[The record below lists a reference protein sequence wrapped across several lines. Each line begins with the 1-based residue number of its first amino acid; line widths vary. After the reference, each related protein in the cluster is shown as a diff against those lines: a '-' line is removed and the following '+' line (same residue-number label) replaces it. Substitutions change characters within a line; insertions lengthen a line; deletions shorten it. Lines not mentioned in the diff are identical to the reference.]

1 MSKRRLMPL
10 TILALA
16 LTYPLLVPWAYP
28 VNPHEVD
35 LDSVLQAPSST
46 HFFGTDALGRD
57 IWLRAAAALRMSL
70 FLALFASLFSTIL
83 GVGVGVLAAW
93 RGGWVDKIAM
103 RLVDTT
109 NALPHLL
116 LAVVVVALWRGN
128 WWAIVLSIAL
138 THWTQVARIV
148 RARLVT
154 ERVSDYVALAVA
166 SGAPPRSLWFTH
178 LLPAVIPQA
187 AIALALQLPHAIWHE
202 SALSFLGVG
211 LPPESAS
218 LGLLLEDARGGILT
232 GAWWL
237 LVFPA
242 GLLVL
247 ISWATLSLT
256 HTDTR
261 GTYGSKRLLITKP
274 PRPAQHGP
282 LGNTEMAKSPLPALH
297 TEALNLWLPEPHAQS
312 HDQIQILHEVNFSAK
327 AKEITVIVGHSGAG
341 KSQLLRALAGLSPL
355 GSRHTGSIM
364 LAGTP
369 MNESQLATARGKK
382 LTFIPGSAGTSLNPV
397 RTVATQLRQT
407 LKLHRKPS
415 TPQLLAALLDR
426 LKLEP
431 ALAQRYPHE
440 LSGGQAQRVALAL
453 GLATESQILLLDEPT
468 SALDAETR
476 LVIQNLLLEQA
487 AGGRC
492 IIVVSHDL
500 ALVHEIADH
509 LCVMENGVI
518 VESGPAGEVLE
529 NPAHQYTQ
537 ELLGS
542 HS

>member
-1 MSKRRLMPL
+1 MSKLRLMPL
-10 TILALA
+10 SILALA
-16 LTYPLLVPWAYP
+16 VTYALLVPWAYP

-57 IWLRAAAALRMSL
+57 IWLRSAAALRMSL
-70 FLALFASLFSTIL
+70 FLALFASLCSTVL

-116 LAVVVVALWRGN
+116 LAVVVVALWRGH

-148 RARLVT
+148 RAKLVT

-178 LLPAVIPQA
+178 LLPAVVPQA

-237 LVFPA
+237 LAFPA

-247 ISWATLSLT
+247 VSWATLSLT
-256 HTDTR
+256 HTDAR
-261 GTYGSKRLLITKP
+261 GTYGSKPLLIAKKP
-274 PRPAQHGP
+274 LPAQQA
-282 LGNTEMAKSPLPALH
+282 LIGNTAIAQSSSPALH
-297 TEALNLWLPEPHAQS
+297 TEALSLWLPPPHART
-312 HDQIQILHEVNFSAK
+312 QILHQVNFSAK
-327 AKEITVIVGHSGAG
+327 AKEITVLIGHSGA
-341 KSQLLRALAGLSPL
+341 
-355 GSRHTGSIM
+355 
-364 LAGTP
+364 
-369 MNESQLATARGKK
+369 
-382 LTFIPGSAGTSLNPV
+382 
-397 RTVATQLRQT
+397 
-407 LKLHRKPS
+407 
-415 TPQLLAALLDR
+415 
-426 LKLEP
+426 
-431 ALAQRYPHE
+431 
-440 LSGGQAQRVALAL
+440 
-453 GLATESQILLLDEPT
+453 
-468 SALDAETR
+468 
-476 LVIQNLLLEQA
+476 
-487 AGGRC
+487 
-492 IIVVSHDL
+492 
-500 ALVHEIADH
+500 
-509 LCVMENGVI
+509 
-518 VESGPAGEVLE
+518 
-529 NPAHQYTQ
+529 
-537 ELLGS
+537 
-542 HS
+542 